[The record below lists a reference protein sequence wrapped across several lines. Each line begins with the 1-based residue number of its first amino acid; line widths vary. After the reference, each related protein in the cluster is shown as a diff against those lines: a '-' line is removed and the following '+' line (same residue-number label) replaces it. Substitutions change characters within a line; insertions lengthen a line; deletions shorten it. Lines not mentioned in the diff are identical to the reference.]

1 LPRARRA
8 DVRSSPPDDVRRPAI
23 PRPDERAGARR
34 RGRGAGC
41 DAAREDA
48 RRRRPRGD
56 RDSPGRLGRL
66 RERARAWDLLAAYLP
81 GEGGAGRL
89 PEPLAGWLARERRG
103 GLGSPARLAI
113 ESRRGRLIATRL
125 PPSAPGEPD
134 GVLLEPE
141 RADPPPAALASLG
154 LSRRQA
160 DVLALVARGQ
170 TNAEVAAALAVSPRT
185 VQKHLEHIYARL
197 GVRTRSAATARALRA
212 RAPAGRYAERHMDT
226 AGTAAA
232 GSNP

>member
-1 LPRARRA
+1 MSAALQSPDLTSAPALVDGGEGLVATLLERTLDADGRA
-8 DVRSSPPDDVRRPAI
+8 AI
-23 PRPDERAGARR
+23 AIH
-34 RGRGAGC
+34 
-41 DAAREDA
+41 
-48 RRRRPRGD
+48 
-56 RDSPGRLGRL
+56 RDGSVAFAS
-66 RERARAWDLLAAYLP
+66 ARAWDLLAAYLP

-103 GLGSPARLAI
+103 GLGSPAPLAI